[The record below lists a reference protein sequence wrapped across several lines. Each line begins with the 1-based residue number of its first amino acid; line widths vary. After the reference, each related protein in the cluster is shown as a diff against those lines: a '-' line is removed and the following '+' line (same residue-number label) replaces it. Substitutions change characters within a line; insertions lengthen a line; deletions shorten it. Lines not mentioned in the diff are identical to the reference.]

1 MSRGGDNKSQKIRIN
16 KKNPV
21 FFMLYF
27 LKNLQN
33 QYKCCPRMVQRKR
46 DCNKSERLVDL
57 PPYLRVID
65 VFLI

>member
-21 FFMLYF
+21 RFYNNF
-27 LKNLQN
+27 LKSLQK
-33 QYKCCPRMVQRKR
+33 QYECCAYMAQHKR